1 MQKDKFRYI
10 RKNTKAKE
18 TGTTKGSVSNEISQ
32 RGQPVKSLQ
41 KKCNATTHIDP
52 EIGRNIYKI

>member
-1 MQKDKFRYI
+1 MVNFDFISNLRQGKMQKDKFRYI

-32 RGQPVKSLQ
+32 RG
-41 KKCNATTHIDP
+41 
-52 EIGRNIYKI
+52 